1 MDIWPVCLFVC
12 FFNLKNIMLEFFD
25 TSGTVVLQS
34 QIIILNINIIAQMCG
49 LNSTKKRSFVTS
61 LSLFGAV
68 TIKVHP

>member
-1 MDIWPVCLFVC
+1 
-12 FFNLKNIMLEFFD
+12 MLEFFD

-49 LNSTKKRSFVTS
+49 LNSTKQRSFVIS
-61 LSLFGAV
+61 LCLFGAV

>member
-1 MDIWPVCLFVC
+1 
-12 FFNLKNIMLEFFD
+12 MLEFFD